1 MHRSSA
7 QSILE
12 FPVMIKHASLL
23 HVTPCTCGAARLTR
37 RGFLA
42 GGAALGAGLAL
53 PAWAQERARSIRSL
67 RGAVR
72 VNGERATASA
82 PVRIGDTIVTGADGR
97 ISFVVGSDAFFLREN
112 SELKIEASAAGR
124 GIIDSLRMVTGAL
137 GAVFGKRAAGQLA
150 LHTPTVTAG
159 IRGTGC
165 YTEVRDEGVYFCTC
179 FGAIQ
184 LDSLNGGPQELVVS
198 SHHDPRRIMRDT
210 ATNNM
215 MMIPA
220 SFGMHT
226 DQEMDALEKLVGRR
240 APWAT

>member
-1 MHRSSA
+1 MTKNVPP
-7 QSILE
+7 L
-12 FPVMIKHASLL
+12 HAIS
-23 HVTPCTCGAARLTR
+23 CDCGSHRLTR
-37 RGFLA
+37 RNFLA
-42 GGAALGAGLAL
+42 GGAALAAGLAA
-53 PAWAQERARSIRSL
+53 PAAWAQERAKSIRSIRSL
-67 RGAVR
+67 RGLVR
-72 VNGERATASA
+72 VNGERVNGAA
-82 PVRIGDTIVTGADGR
+82 PVRVGDSIATGADGR
-97 ISFVVGSDAFFLREN
+97 VSFVVGSDAFFLREN
-112 SELKIEASAAGR
+112 SELKIESSGG
-124 GIIDSLRMVTGAL
+124 GIIDSLRMLTGAL
-137 GAVFGKRAAGQLA
+137 GSVFGKRASGQLT

-165 YTEVRDEGVYFCTC
+165 YTEVRDAGVYFCTC

-184 LDSLNGGPQELVVS
+184 LTSLNGGPEELVVS

-240 APWAT
+240 APWAS

>member
-1 MHRSSA
+1 MTKSGFSRHTA
-7 QSILE
+7 
-12 FPVMIKHASLL
+12 
-23 HVTPCTCGAARLTR
+23 PCACGAAHPAR

-42 GGAALGAGLAL
+42 AGAALGAGLAL
-53 PAWAQERARSIRSL
+53 PSWAQERAKSIRSL

-72 VNGERATASA
+72 INGERAGSNA
-82 PVRIGDTIVTGADGR
+82 PVRIGDTIATGADGR
-97 ISFVVGSDAFFLREN
+97 VSFVVGSDAFFLREN

-124 GIIDSLRMVTGAL
+124 GILDSLRMVTGAL
-137 GAVFGKRAAGQLA
+137 GAVFGKRASGQLV

-165 YTEVRDEGVYFCTC
+165 YTEVRDAGVYFCTC

-184 LDSLNGGPQELVVS
+184 LTSLNGGPEELVVS

-220 SFGMHT
+220 SFGLHT
-226 DQEMDALEKLVGRR
+226 DQEMDALERLVGRR